1 MNRGRGS
8 NRRDRGGGGGGGK
21 QHYAAKGRSAQPTG
35 QWVARGAVGAG
46 GHLDDA
52 SSGSGSSEIV
62 RRNSET
68 ASVDDVTKKF
78 DDALLSSEYPS
89 EHSSESHG
97 SLNVPPKD
105 GNFKGEE
112 YQYYSNKQKT
122 TSEGTSGET
131 KFGNFKGVQTTP
143 KTEPVGPC
151 YNNYSNKLSERSIS
165 TNSRDRNLKNCSPSH
180 FIPTSPHTVGCQSS
194 PEVQSGKK
202 TTSEGTSGETK
213 FGNFKGVQNL
223 PKTEPVGTCHGNY
236 FPSLPTNSELSEGSM
251 SIKPGDQNLKI
262 SSPSHFIPASPQT
275 VGCQSSPGV
284 QSGMKTT
291 SGGNSGVTKFD
302 SSCSQHDGFSFDI
315 CEERRSSGVK
325 LKTPLH
331 KINKAKRKEELR
343 MQGDNIK
350 VFRPGMILLKG
361 YISLE
366 DQVKMVKLCRDFG
379 RGPGG
384 FYQPGFRDGA
394 KLHLKM
400 MCLGKNWDPEKSE
413 YGDLRPAD
421 QTKPPPIPDE
431 FQLLVKGAI
440 EKCHQYL
447 ESDNKVLKAR
457 NILPPMTPNICI
469 INFYT
474 KTGKLGLHKDKDESS
489 KSLNDGLPVVS
500 FSLGDKAEFLFGDER
515 DVDKADKIELE
526 SGDVLI
532 FGGKSRHIF
541 HGVSNILADTAPG
554 YLMDETLLKPGRLN
568 LTFREY

>member
-1 MNRGRGS
+1 MNRGRGN
-8 NRRDRGGGGGGGK
+8 NRRDGGNRGGGGGGR
-21 QHYAAKGRSAQPTG
+21 QNFAARGRSPQPTG
-35 QWVARGAVGAG
+35 QWVARGVAGAG
-46 GHLDDA
+46 GHPDDA

-62 RRNSET
+62 RRNTES
-68 ASVDDVTKKF
+68 ASVDDVRKKF
-78 DDALLSSEYPS
+78 GDVLLSSECPS
-89 EHSSESHG
+89 EPSSESRG
-97 SLNVPPKD
+97 SPNVPPKD
-105 GNFKGEE
+105 VNFKE
-112 YQYYSNKQKT
+112 
-122 TSEGTSGET
+122 
-131 KFGNFKGVQTTP
+131 VQSVP
-143 KTEPVGPC
+143 KTEPIVPC
-151 YNNYSNKLSERSIS
+151 YNNNFPSLPTDSKLSESGMGVKS
-165 TNSRDRNLKNCSPSH
+165 WDRNLKNCSPSH
-180 FIPTSPHTVGCQSS
+180 YISTFPQTVGCQFS

-202 TTSEGTSGETK
+202 ATSEGASGETK
-213 FGNFKGVQNL
+213 FG
-223 PKTEPVGTCHGNY
+223 
-236 FPSLPTNSELSEGSM
+236 
-251 SIKPGDQNLKI
+251 
-262 SSPSHFIPASPQT
+262 SS
-275 VGCQSSPGV
+275 V
-284 QSGMKTT
+284 
-291 SGGNSGVTKFD
+291 
-302 SSCSQHDGFSFDI
+302 SQHDGFSFDI

-361 YISLE
+361 YLSLD
-366 DQVKMVKLCRDFG
+366 DQVKMVKSCRDLG

-413 YGDLRPAD
+413 YGDLRPGD
-421 QTKPPPIPDE
+421 QTKPPPIPAE

-474 KTGKLGLHKDKDESS
+474 KTGKLGLHQDKDESS
-489 KSLNDGLPVVS
+489 KSLLDGLPVVS
-500 FSLGDKAEFLFGDER
+500 FSLGDTAEFLFGDER
-515 DVDKADKIELE
+515 DVDKADKVELE
-526 SGDVLI
+526 SGDVLV

-541 HGVSNILADTAPG
+541 HGVSNILADTAPR
-554 YLMDETLLKPGRLN
+554 YLMDETHLKPGRLN